1 MLLSDADAHTIL
13 GALRQLRGT
22 SSSWREAG
30 TRIAKVTS
38 ELGRRWAMGQLSIYE
53 EHQATEKLIRG
64 MAHCSDSMP
73 VSSNAPVCVLAVPER
88 DEHSLGLTL
97 LEPCLRELGWRTRWL
112 GKQTPATEVAKVV
125 RLGRVQAVA
134 LSASAHSRDRDVLS
148 AVVSTVGAACSEFNI
163 PLWLGGAGAWPK
175 EGPFTHRLRSLEELA
190 EIAIPPQL
198 K

>member
-1 MLLSDADAHTIL
+1 MHPFVFW
-13 GALRQLRGT
+13 Q
-22 SSSWREAG
+22 SW
-30 TRIAKVTS
+30 
-38 ELGRRWAMGQLSIYE
+38 
-53 EHQATEKLIRG
+53 
-64 MAHCSDSMP
+64 
-73 VSSNAPVCVLAVPER
+73 R

-125 RLGRVQAVA
+125 RLGKVQAVA

-163 PLWLGGAGAWPK
+163 PLWLVMRPPK

-190 EIAIPPQL
+190 DIAIPPRFR
-198 K
+198 